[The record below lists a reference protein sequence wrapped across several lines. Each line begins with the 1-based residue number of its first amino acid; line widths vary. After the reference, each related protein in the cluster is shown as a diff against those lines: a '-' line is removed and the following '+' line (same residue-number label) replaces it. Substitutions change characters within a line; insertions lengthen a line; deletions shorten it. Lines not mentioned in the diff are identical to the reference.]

1 VSAAADT
8 AHAIALPPSSEQQ
21 SQQQEQQQEQTHGD
35 SMASS
40 VDEAAAVRKP
50 LLSPQPTEVASYS
63 SVVAASSS
71 SAPTVVAPAAEHVV
85 VSIRNDD
92 DPSAILLQSDSFAWN
107 RSRVRAGQRVCLT
120 RSALSFRD
128 GDGRGGGKEHVVD
141 VEDMVGVEEVSASEF
156 IVHSYP
162 RKRGCCSSNAKAG
175 AEREHVATTLTLLPG
190 AAAAA
195 EAQRQDSEG
204 GAAAGR
210 LVHTWISTLRSLLA
224 QPWLRS
230 SASQDGLPLRPRRIL
245 FLINPASGAGHAART
260 LNENVLPLIRH
271 SGVPFDVLVTT
282 HAQHAFEV
290 ANKLDATALNAP
302 TDLVCVSGDGL
313 VHEVLNGLLRR
324 PDWELV
330 TRQVRLGHIGG
341 GSGNGLASGVCAG
354 AGEPISTQASA
365 FLLAKGY
372 SRPLDAFAVSQEGE
386 PLRFG
391 CLSMG
396 YGMISDIDLESESMR
411 YLGNA
416 RFTVSALGCMAKMKK
431 YKADVL
437 VVPEYDDDGGDGGHA
452 GEEEER
458 KQDYQSRTRR
468 PQLRRCSSVENGCDA
483 CGHASVGGERS
494 SVRKDG
500 REALQRYIDQHA
512 AAARGAGA
520 AAAGDA
526 AAAAA
531 PSPAAAASVGD
542 VDAFVGGH
550 WRDASAAA
558 NNSGGYTLLW
568 LMNTTHAASD
578 MHVAPTAHYSDGCME
593 LYSIASIPRASMLSL
608 FLSMEGGT
616 HTSHPHIS
624 CRRVRAVRFHPRDEK
639 VSQLTIDGER
649 LPYKPAEA
657 RVFRGI
663 INLLAK

>member
-1 VSAAADT
+1 
-8 AHAIALPPSSEQQ
+8 
-21 SQQQEQQQEQTHGD
+21 
-35 SMASS
+35 
-40 VDEAAAVRKP
+40 
-50 LLSPQPTEVASYS
+50 
-63 SVVAASSS
+63 
-71 SAPTVVAPAAEHVV
+71 
-85 VSIRNDD
+85 
-92 DPSAILLQSDSFAWN
+92 
-107 RSRVRAGQRVCLT
+107 
-120 RSALSFRD
+120 
-128 GDGRGGGKEHVVD
+128 
-141 VEDMVGVEEVSASEF
+141 
-156 IVHSYP
+156 
-162 RKRGCCSSNAKAG
+162 
-175 AEREHVATTLTLLPG
+175 
-190 AAAAA
+190 
-195 EAQRQDSEG
+195 
-204 GAAAGR
+204 
-210 LVHTWISTLRSLLA
+210 
-224 QPWLRS
+224 LRS
-230 SASQDGLPLRPRRIL
+230 SASQDPPRPRRIL

-271 SGVPFDVLVTT
+271 SGVPFDVLATT

-290 ANKLDATALNAP
+290 AHKLDASAPNAP

-341 GSGNGLASGVCAG
+341 GSGNGLASGICAG

-437 VVPEYDDDGGDGGHA
+437 VVPEYEDEDGGEDAGG
-452 GEEEER
+452 EEER
-458 KQDYQSRTRR
+458 KQDYQSRTR
-468 PQLRRCSSVENGCDA
+468 PQLRRCNSVENGCDA
-483 CGHASVGGERS
+483 CGHASVGGHS

-520 AAAGDA
+520 AGAASAGDA

-558 NNSGGYTLLW
+558 NASGGYTLLW

-616 HTSHPHIS
+616 HTSHPHIT
-624 CRRVRAVRFHPRDEK
+624 CRRVRAVRFHPLDEK